1 MAQQR
6 NNIQTAI
13 YGYSKTHGHML
24 FHIQDYLGRPVG
36 TKKPI
41 VLGHNS
47 DVPTKGSLVMV
58 QKAKFGKYYVL
69 TTILTRRPF
78 EKLNFKKVT
87 K

>member
-1 MAQQR
+1 MSS

-13 YGYSKTHGHML
+13 YGYSKQWGHML
-24 FHIQDYLGRPVG
+24 FHIQDYLGRSTG

-47 DVPTKGSLVMV
+47 DVPPKGALVMV
-58 QKAKFGKYYVL
+58 QRAKFGKYYVL
-69 TTILTRRPF
+69 TTILAKKPF